1 LCSGGWEVDV
11 FSALFFLL
19 VFFLL
24 VFFEGIKGKEESEGF
39 LQDVRWHKFLYCIE
53 TIQITEYLMA
63 ADAHIVNS
71 AEKIDQVHKRLLV
84 LIIHLAILQYSKFS
98 GSLCSVPSGY

>member
-1 LCSGGWEVDV
+1 VQLFENEYSEV
-11 FSALFFLL
+11 FPHRICLFQRG
-19 VFFLL
+19 V
-24 VFFEGIKGKEESEGF
+24 
-39 LQDVRWHKFLYCIE
+39 E

-84 LIIHLAILQYSKFS
+84 LIIDLAILQYSKFS